1 MDYVTTERRD
11 NPYNKL
17 RTVFV
22 NFCMVAR
29 GPLCI
34 RGGWKGTPP
43 NTVVRKGFP
52 RVIIDSRVVNEG
64 LVQNPT
70 YTKRP
75 QLKIRRMSQKE

>member
-1 MDYVTTERRD
+1 MISQAFRMG
-11 NPYNKL
+11 
-17 RTVFV
+17 TV
-22 NFCMVAR
+22 
-29 GPLCI
+29 
-34 RGGWKGTPP
+34 P
-43 NTVVRKGFP
+43 NTGVRKGFP